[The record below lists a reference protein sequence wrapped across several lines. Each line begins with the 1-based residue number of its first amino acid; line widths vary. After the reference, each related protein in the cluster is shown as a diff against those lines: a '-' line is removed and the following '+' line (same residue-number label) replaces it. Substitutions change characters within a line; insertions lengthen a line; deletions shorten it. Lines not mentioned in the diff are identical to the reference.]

1 MTCGINHP
9 LSQWI
14 RFDLMNGKG
23 SDSSGCVYIYL
34 SLLSNVTVLIRFLS
48 LTASSMKLISSSRS
62 HHNRSSL
69 AVLDRLRRGNEYQQR
84 NVHYLRIPPV
94 EGALWRSY

>member
-1 MTCGINHP
+1 
-9 LSQWI
+9 
-14 RFDLMNGKG
+14 MNGKG
-23 SDSSGCVYIYL
+23 SDSSGRVYIYL

-62 HHNRSSL
+62 HHTRSSSAAAAAAAL